1 VDRSSRENKPLLF
14 SRQANLIGLRAAEYR
29 ARVCGCGKKTGTEK
43 TRLGGKKK
51 EKRKKENNRPFRSMH
66 RRVRALKGPAR
77 NAEIRRKG
85 KRALSKRRETFAEWK
100 TLGA

>member
-1 VDRSSRENKPLLF
+1 VPRNTAREFVGVEKKPGQ
-14 SRQANLIGLRAAEYR
+14 RK
-29 ARVCGCGKKTGTEK
+29 RVW
-43 TRLGGKKK
+43 GGGKK

-66 RRVRALKGPAR
+66 RRVRGLKGPAR

-85 KRALSKRRETFAEWK
+85 KGALSKRRETFAEWK